1 MSYMAIDNAPTF
13 QVRASISFP
22 NFETKDRM
30 SDKYSVQLANLSEA
44 AVERFE
50 ESSIAVNN
58 KDDAYGR
65 GDFVTCKSK
74 FPIIPVT
81 QDGESFEGRTG
92 GIGYGSEV
100 IAVIKPV
107 QWEYAGKRGTT
118 ARIVKLTITNLVA
131 PEAGEVSDNDEIL

>member
-1 MSYMAIDNAPTF
+1 MAIDNAPTF

-50 ESSIAVNN
+50 ESGIAVNN

-74 FPIIPVT
+74 FPIIPVA

-131 PEAGEVSDNDEIL
+131 PEAGEVAGDDEIL

>member
-1 MSYMAIDNAPTF
+1 MAIDNAPTF

-50 ESSIAVNN
+50 ESGIAVNN

-74 FPIIPVT
+74 FPILPVSK
-81 QDGESFEGRTG
+81 DGESFEGRTG

>member
-1 MSYMAIDNAPTF
+1 MAIDNAPTF
-13 QVRASISFP
+13 QVRATISFP
-22 NFETKDRM
+22 NLETKDRM
-30 SDKYSVQLANLSEA
+30 ADKYTVQLANLSEA

-50 ESSIAVNN
+50 ESGIAVNN

-74 FPIIPVT
+74 FPIIPVSPE
-81 QDGESFEGRTG
+81 GESFEGRTG
-92 GIGYGSEV
+92 SIGYGSEV

-118 ARIVKLTITNLVA
+118 PRIVKLTVTKVVA
-131 PEAGEVSDNDEIL
+131 PEAAEGVDDGDIL

>member
-1 MSYMAIDNAPTF
+1 MENAPTF
-13 QVRASISFP
+13 SVRASISFP

-30 SDKYSVQLANLSEA
+30 SDKYSVQLANLSPA

-50 ESSIAVNN
+50 ESGISVNN

-74 FPIIPVT
+74 FPIIPVN

-92 GIGYGSEV
+92 SIGYGSEV

-107 QWEYAGKRGTT
+107 QWEYAGKRGIT
-118 ARIVKLTITNLVA
+118 ARIVKLTVTNLVA
-131 PEAGEVSDNDEIL
+131 PEAGDVSGDDEIL